1 MILGHEMVF
10 CTLFQCKVEGIQDP
24 IIKYFK
30 ENHHIAYVDVIT
42 QPGLRKILAM
52 NNDRISVNSIIK
64 RNEISIK
71 KHGSKL
77 IAISGHHDCAGN
89 PCDEEIQKQ
98 QIIKPIK
105 HLKNIYSELKIIGL
119 WIDNEWDV
127 RGV

>member
-1 MILGHEMVF
+1 MAF
-10 CTLFQCKVEGIQDP
+10 CTSIQFMVGRIQDP

-42 QPGLRKILAM
+42 EPGPRKILAM
-52 NNDRISVNSIIK
+52 NNDKISVNSIIK

-98 QIIKPIK
+98 QIIKSIK

-119 WIDNEWDV
+119 WIDNEWKIK
-127 RGV
+127 GV

>member
-1 MILGHEMVF
+1 MVRR
-10 CTLFQCKVEGIQDP
+10 IQDP
-24 IIKYFK
+24 ITKYFK

-42 QPGLRKILAM
+42 EPDLLH

-64 RNEISIK
+64 RNKKSIK

-98 QIIKPIK
+98 QIIKSIK
-105 HLKNIYSELKIIGL
+105 YLKNIYSELKIIGL
-119 WIDNEWDV
+119 WIDNEWGIK
-127 RGV
+127 GV

>member
-1 MILGHEMVF
+1 MVF
-10 CTLFQCKVEGIQDP
+10 CTSIQCMVRRMQDP
-24 IIKYFK
+24 ITKYFK

-42 QPGLRKILAM
+42 EPGPRKILAM

-71 KHGSKL
+71 KYGSKL

-98 QIIKPIK
+98 QIIKSIK

-119 WIDNEWDV
+119 WIDNEWKIK
-127 RGV
+127 GV

>member
-1 MILGHEMVF
+1 MV
-10 CTLFQCKVEGIQDP
+10 
-24 IIKYFK
+24 
-30 ENHHIAYVDVIT
+30 YVDVIT
-42 QPGLRKILAM
+42 EPGPRKILAM

-98 QIIKPIK
+98 QIIKSIK

-119 WIDNEWDV
+119 WIDNEWKMK
-127 RGV
+127 GV